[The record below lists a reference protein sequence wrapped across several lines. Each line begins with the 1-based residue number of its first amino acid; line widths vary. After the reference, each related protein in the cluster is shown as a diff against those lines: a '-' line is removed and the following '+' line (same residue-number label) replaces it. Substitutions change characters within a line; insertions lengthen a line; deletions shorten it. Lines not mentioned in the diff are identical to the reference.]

1 MMPVEFPADGIRADG
16 LVLRL
21 PTLDDVAIAER
32 AFRDDDIAGRAN
44 LPPWSRADVEE
55 FVEIR
60 LRDSVAA
67 GAMIPMLVRSTDT
80 GAVLG
85 GASIQNIDL
94 VRSIADV
101 GYWLLPEARG
111 RGVATRTARAVA
123 EFGFSL
129 GVERIQ
135 AYVNVG
141 NVDSERVL
149 ERAGFT
155 REGVL
160 RSMPRLGRSRVDQT
174 LFSLLPGE

>member
-1 MMPVEFPADGIRADG
+1 MTAVEFPADGIRADG

-21 PTLDDVAIAER
+21 PTPDDVAVAER
-32 AFRDDDIAGRAN
+32 ALRDDDIASRAN
-44 LPPWSRADVEE
+44 LPLWSRAEMEE
-55 FVEIR
+55 FIEGR

-67 GAMIPMLVRSTDT
+67 GAMIAMIIRSVDS
-80 GAVLG
+80 GDVLG

-94 VRSIADV
+94 LRSIADV
-101 GYWLLPEARG
+101 GYWLLPGARG

-149 ERAGFT
+149 ERVGFT

>member
-1 MMPVEFPADGIRADG
+1 MTAIEFPADGIRADG
-16 LVLRL
+16 IVLRL
-21 PTLDDVAIAER
+21 PTLDDVALVDR
-32 AFRDDDIAGRAN
+32 AFGDEDIAGRAN
-44 LPPWSRADVEE
+44 LPPWTAAEVEE
-55 FVEIR
+55 FVEVR
-60 LRDSVAA
+60 LRDSVEA
-67 GAMIPMLVRSTDT
+67 GAMIPMIIRSADT
-80 GAVLG
+80 GDVLG

-94 VRSIADV
+94 LRSIADV

-129 GVERIQ
+129 GVHRIQ

-149 ERAGFT
+149 ERVGFT

-160 RSMPRLGRSRVDQT
+160 RSMPRPGRSRVDQT
-174 LFSLLPGE
+174 LFSLLQGE